1 MTVFIKA
8 ALIASAVAV
17 GGSALNAKVAKNRA
31 NNPQDTVTAKSA
43 GAGSPGGAAIDI
55 EDIVGT
61 EVAGDDITPFA
72 YKAYDEQG
80 MTEEDQIR
88 ALLEEEGGVMSAAS
102 GKYLSR
108 RRGGG
113 ITFELL
119 QSLFGSEKLK
129 ELGFDSID
137 DMIAANNPAI
147 DEIVASSSNAPS
159 VPDPQ
164 VTMDM
169 PTPNTEDIRQM
180 TGMEG
185 VVDKVGYFAETN
197 PQVFTALTNV
207 ISDAINAK
215 IKGAPKQATN
225 LDSRPMMAGN
235 ANRRAAQMNFK
246 PIGAKSGGVLDRKM
260 FTPMLYGGELDGPGG
275 PKEDLIPVMASDG
288 EYMLSKAAVDQAGGG
303 DHNKG
308 IARLEAF
315 NSKGNKNYG

>member
-108 RRGGG
+108 ATGGG
-113 ITFELL
+113 ITLELL
-119 QSLFGSEKLK
+119 QSLFPEMGDLLSK
-129 ELGFDSID
+129 
-137 DMIAANNPAI
+137 NNSSI
-147 DEIVASSSNAPS
+147 DEIVASSSHAPS

-185 VVDKVGYFAETN
+185 VLDKVGYFAETN

>member
-1 MTVFIKA
+1 MSIFFA
-8 ALIASAVAV
+8 AVIV
-17 GGSALNAKVAKNRA
+17 GGGALNAKVAKNRA

-43 GAGSPGGAAIDI
+43 GAGSPGGAALDIDDI
-55 EDIVGT
+55 EGT
-61 EVAGDDITPFA
+61 EVSGDGITPFA

-80 MTEEDQIR
+80 ITEEEQLQ
-88 ALLEEEGGVMSAAS
+88 ALLQQMSPEEAGGVMSAAT
-102 GKYLSR
+102 GRYLSR

-113 ITFELL
+113 ITLELL

-129 ELGFDSID
+129 ESGFDSIE
-137 DMIAANNPAI
+137 DMLAANNPAI

-164 VTMDM
+164 VTMDI

-197 PQVFTALTNV
+197 PQVFTALTSV

-215 IKGAPKQATN
+215 IKGSPKQATN
-225 LDSRPMMAGN
+225 LDSSVMAGN

>member
-108 RRGGG
+108 ATGGG
-113 ITFELL
+113 ITLELL
-119 QSLFGSEKLK
+119 QSLFPEMGDLLSK
-129 ELGFDSID
+129 
-137 DMIAANNPAI
+137 NNSSI
-147 DEIVASSSNAPS
+147 DEIVASSSHAPS

-185 VVDKVGYFAETN
+185 VLDKVGYFAETN

-246 PIGAKSGGVLDRKM
+246 PIGAKSGGTLNRPM
-260 FTPMLYGGELDGPGG
+260 FMQNQMPNGGEMNGPGG